1 MVTTKKQEENISN
14 NIDNIKKIKQ
24 SKESFFSDVENIL
37 KNNSDINNIE
47 ENKERINTS
56 CDDLGSDTNI
66 KDLINLPYNINPE
79 NSNE

>member
-37 KNNSDINNIE
+37 KNNSDINNKE
-47 ENKERINTS
+47 ENKEIMKTS
-56 CDDLGSDTNI
+56 CDDL
-66 KDLINLPYNINPE
+66 
-79 NSNE
+79 